1 MSGES
6 LRTELNILVGRYGYS
21 NVLKCLDENMR
32 ESYEFLRTYYRDVSG
47 NQINSSQVSSQVSG
61 NQIPEKKKIR
71 KVKGSQTPAPEQ
83 LLKTD
88 ISGNSSVHQNSSPP
102 PPPPETPLQSSGD
115 QIPSSSE
122 NTMVASSLQEKLE
135 KPETPHQPETSGDQ
149 KKVQVIPSEKKNY
162 LSREEE
168 KEKKKEHDL
177 KVKVK
182 RDEMISKSVVP
193 EQLLTKEKM
202 EDWINKGW
210 TYWKIAEETGCSDT
224 IVSSIAKGYGLKRLS
239 SNSVYVKRIA

>member
-1 MSGES
+1 MSCDS
-6 LRTELNILVGRYGYS
+6 LKSDLSVLVCRYGYAAI
-21 NVLKCLDENMR
+21 LKELHENMR
-32 ESYEFLRTYYRDVSG
+32 STYEFLRSYYGDISG
-47 NQINSSQVSSQVSG
+47 NQINSLQVSSQVSG
-61 NQIPEKKKIR
+61 NQIPEKKKIK
-71 KVKGSQTPAPEQ
+71 KVKGSHAPAPEQ

-88 ISGNSSVHQNSSPP
+88 ISGNSSDHQNSPLPP
-102 PPPPETPLQSSGD
+102 SPPETPLQSSGD
-115 QIPSSSE
+115 QISSSSE

-135 KPETPHQPETSGDQ
+135 KPETSGDQ
-149 KKVQVIPSEKKNY
+149 KKVQVIPGEKKNY

-177 KVKVK
+177 KVKIK
-182 RDEMISKSVVP
+182 REELISKSVVP

-210 TYWKIAEETGCSDT
+210 TYWKIAEETGCADT

-239 SNSVYVKRIA
+239 SNNVYVKRIA

>member
-1 MSGES
+1 MS
-6 LRTELNILVGRYGYS
+6 LREELNILVGRYGYAAI
-21 NVLKCLDENMR
+21 VKCLNENMR
-32 ESYEFLRTYYRDVSG
+32 STYEFLRVYYGDISG
-47 NQINSSQVSSQVSG
+47 NQMARPQVSADLSGNSAQVSSQVSG
-61 NQIPEKKKIR
+61 NQTIPEKKKIK
-71 KVKGSQTPAPEQ
+71 KVKAVQPSDSAQ

-88 ISGNSSVHQNSSPP
+88 ISGNSSVIQNSSPP
-102 PPPPETPLQSSGD
+102 PPPPETPVESSGT

-122 NTMVASSLQEKLE
+122 KVAQPIQDK
-135 KPETPHQPETSGDQ
+135 PETSGDQ
-149 KKVQVIPSEKKNY
+149 KKVQVIPSEKKHY

-182 RDEMISKSVVP
+182 REELISKSVVP

-210 TYWKIAEETGCSDT
+210 TYWKIAEETGCADT
-224 IVSSIAKGYGLKRLS
+224 IVSSIAKGFGLKRLS
-239 SNSVYVKRIA
+239 GNNVYVKRIA

>member
-1 MSGES
+1 MND

-32 ESYEFLRTYYRDVSG
+32 STYEFLRIYYGDVSG
-47 NQINSSQVSSQVSG
+47 NQINLSQVSSQVSG

-71 KVKGSQTPAPEQ
+71 KVKATQPPAPEQ

-102 PPPPETPLQSSGD
+102 PLPSETPLQSSGE
-115 QIPSSSE
+115 QIPSPSE
-122 NTMVASSLQEKLE
+122 NTMVASPIQEK
-135 KPETPHQPETSGDQ
+135 PETSGDQ
-149 KKVQVIPSEKKNY
+149 KKVQVIPGEKKNY

-182 RDEMISKSVVP
+182 REELINKSVVP

-210 TYWKIAEETGCSDT
+210 TYWKIAEETGCPDT

-239 SNSVYVKRIA
+239 SNNVYVKRIA